1 MPRAGCEH
9 PAALTASSSHPAE
22 PGVGMGEMPTPRQC
36 HHPCRDSPGNS
47 ESAWRGSGGP
57 AFLLCMEGTRP
68 LLCPCTLVLLCHMG
82 RASCNCRDLWGCAH
96 RAQSV
101 VPHPRVSPSRGSWR
115 SPPHLSSTTTI
126 HPLPPASSA
135 PCSASAASHLQSLH
149 AATPPERSPDLWSSI
164 LCLSDL
170 SAPLPTTFPHHFFP
184 PASRAEPR
192 AGRRAG
198 LGRFSGCP
206 CCTYAASPHPPSC
219 LCVRVAPSEQENPRT
234 GRRGA
239 LNHSPGAGERG
250 RRGERV
256 AWGEDMPPPHSQLGT
271 VDFIY
276 LFYSEIYQTW
286 DWSLPEPGVCG
297 TNPGPTYHLPKCN
310 YQMR

>member
-1 MPRAGCEH
+1 MSIQLRLQH
-9 PAALTASSSHPAE
+9 P
-22 PGVGMGEMPTPRQC
+22 
-36 HHPCRDSPGNS
+36 HHIQQSPGWGWGKCPHPGS
-47 ESAWRGSGGP
+47 ATTPAGTALEILRALGEEAVAQPSCSAWRGRDLCSAPAPLSCSATWVEPAVIAGTSGDPTGLSLWCLTPGCPQAVVPGGP
-57 AFLLCMEGTRP
+57 LHTSAARPPSTHLLQHLLLRAP
-68 LLCPCTLVLLCHMG
+68 LRLPLTC
-82 RASCNCRDLWGCAH
+82 
-96 RAQSV
+96 
-101 VPHPRVSPSRGSWR
+101 SPSM
-115 SPPHLSSTTTI
+115 
-126 HPLPPASSA
+126 
-135 PCSASAASHLQSLH
+135 

-170 SAPLPTTFPHHFFP
+170 SGPLPTTFPPHFFP

-198 LGRFSGCP
+198 PGRCSGCP
-206 CCTYAASPHPPSC
+206 RCTHAASPHPPSC

-256 AWGEDMPPPHSQLGT
+256 ARGEDMPPPHSQLGT